1 MLCFGCG
8 GGDSSIS
15 PFWGENGIASTD
27 LNGDGRSD
35 IVAVRVY
42 ISGPPPHPGYITVFL
57 QSSESRFPS
66 STDYPVGNHPW
77 NLSLG
82 AIDGDARPDIVVAN
96 INSGTVSILVQDP
109 FHPGHFGSTLN
120 VTVGGKPYAVAIA
133 DFNQDGRNDLA
144 VALQNTGG
152 GAAVLIQ
159 DPAASLSFG
168 APRLLTND
176 TGATAVTAG
185 DLNQDGRPDIV
196 VTGANLDVFFQRSDG
211 GFDSALELA
220 AGARPSAVL
229 IHDFDGD
236 GFNDLLAVNAGEM
249 DDGSGSAVSCWKQ
262 DPTHPGQFPTKQ
274 VYPVPNGGRDLA
286 LLPATNGP
294 DPDFAVV
301 SIVYGS
307 QSPSS
312 VTIFRNQGGG
322 NFAAGQIFDLVLSSG
337 VSLPRVTSIRMG
349 WWM

>member
-1 MLCFGCG
+1 MSL
-8 GGDSSIS
+8 
-15 PFWGENGIASTD
+15 
-27 LNGDGRSD
+27 
-35 IVAVRVY
+35 
-42 ISGPPPHPGYITVFL
+42 SG
-57 QSSESRFPS
+57 
-66 STDYPVGNHPW
+66 
-77 NLSLG
+77 
-82 AIDGDARPDIVVAN
+82 A
-96 INSGTVSILVQDP
+96 
-109 FHPGHFGSTLN
+109 
-120 VTVGGKPYAVAIA
+120 KPYAVAIA

-322 NFAAGQIFDLVLSSG
+322 NFAAGQILTGPFLGSFVAAGDFNTDGLVDVIVNDVPYCSSRTRQ
-337 VSLPRVTSIRMG
+337 LPGPFYPVRSCCTKA
-349 WWM
+349 